1 MLQFDAG
8 THFADPVFPIHT
20 TNDAQLEKDLVFF
33 SKGKIAA
40 EDAAGVARDVL
51 SLPRRCAE
59 CVTELRAFVAA
70 GGHLAGRVR
79 ADRTKATFVRLVLDM
94 GGSGGGAGD
103 GGEAEG
109 GDEGLYIGGDN
120 TRISKT
126 KDGVVEI
133 RAEAFD
139 KLARLLRATRR
150 RDAGEAP
157 TLDEIHTHIFCLVAR
172 YETLSSYNQ
181 QLAVLPAL
189 YSHLQKHHGVDFEL
203 MGSPLN
209 CFFTHFCSLFGDL
222 EAAFGSRGN
231 FNNLVLEKGFYVI
244 NPPFDEE
251 IMRSCTERILAAME
265 GDDAGALSVLF
276 AVPVWD
282 DPLYAPNPCTALLRA
297 SGRISAIERVE
308 KRRARFFDHLL
319 RRYIN
324 PCDVYFIMVQNDRGR
339 RAHPLDLAALVARFF
354 N

>member
-1 MLQFDAG
+1 
-8 THFADPVFPIHT
+8 
-20 TNDAQLEKDLVFF
+20 
-33 SKGKIAA
+33 
-40 EDAAGVARDVL
+40 VA
-51 SLPRRCAE
+51 
-59 CVTELRAFVAA
+59 ELRAFVAA

-79 ADRTKATFVRLVLDM
+79 ADRTKATFVRLVLDT
-94 GGSGGGAGD
+94 AGD
-103 GGEAEG
+103 E
-109 GDEGLYIGGDN
+109 DESLYIGGGDSK
-120 TRISKT
+120 TPKT

-150 RDAGEAP
+150 RDAVAAGAL

-189 YSHLQKHHGVDFEL
+189 YAHLQKHHGVDFEL

-251 IMRSCTERILAAME
+251 IMRSCTERILGAME
-265 GDDAGALSVLF
+265 GAGALSVLF

-297 SGRISAIERVE
+297 SGRISAIERVD

-324 PCDVYFIMVQNDRGR
+324 PCDVYFVLVQNERGR

-354 N
+354 